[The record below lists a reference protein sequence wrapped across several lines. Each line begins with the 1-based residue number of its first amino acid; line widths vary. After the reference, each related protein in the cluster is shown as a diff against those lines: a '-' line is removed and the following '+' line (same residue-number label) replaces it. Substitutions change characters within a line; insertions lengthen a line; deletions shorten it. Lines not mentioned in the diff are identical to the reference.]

1 MTKEACNISIFID
14 KIFIYA
20 IIFIF
25 LFADPTNKYLQ
36 YSNLGIS
43 LIYFFLNVLIRKIK
57 MKFISKSILFFPILL
72 ILCWIYG
79 VVLGLF
85 YGNDFVFVNNIGIL
99 FFTTFYFFSITTLKP
114 LDFFKIFFYS
124 SIVSILSYFYSIPNL
139 YSSLYIFFINFV
151 VGDRFSYNILG
162 IFPFLLF
169 PIIVYNIFFNRVQNL
184 LIKSTFINFILFF
197 VLLFI
202 AFFLVAS
209 KGIYL
214 FIIGVFLSL
223 FLTNFKNFKLIY
235 YILIFITIF
244 FLVNNFDQITIFG
257 NQDVSNE
264 NRYKQFDAVIS
275 ELTIFGKGWGAKFV
289 SNDLDRDE
297 NGYSIELS
305 YLNLI
310 HKIGFLSILFFIFYL
325 FNFLKI
331 FQLLKSDKVRLKE
344 TGLLCLGLTCYL
356 FTSLGNPSL
365 FAPIFVFLNC
375 ILLIIINKSLIYDRQ

>member
-1 MTKEACNISIFID
+1 MTKEAFNINIFID
-14 KIFIYA
+14 KIFIYV

-43 LIYFFLNVLIRKIK
+43 FLYFLWNVLIRKIK
-57 MKFISKSILFFPILL
+57 IKFISKNFLIFPILL
-72 ILCWIYG
+72 LACWIYG

-85 YGNDFVFVNNIGIL
+85 YGNDFVFVNNVGIL
-99 FFTTFYFFSITTLKP
+99 FFSSFYFFSVTPLSP
-114 LDFFKIFFYS
+114 LDFFKILFYS
-124 SIVSILSYFYSIPNL
+124 SIVSLVAYFYSIPNL
-139 YSSLYIFFINFV
+139 YSSLYLFFLNFI

-169 PIIVYNIFFNRVQNL
+169 PIIVYNIFFNRSQNL
-184 LIKSTFINFILFF
+184 LIKSVILNLILFF

-214 FIIGVFLSL
+214 FIIGVFVSL
-223 FLTNFKNFKLIY
+223 FLTNFKKFKFIY
-235 YILIFITIF
+235 YVLIFFTIF
-244 FLVNNFDQITIFG
+244 FSFNYFDQITIFG

-264 NRYKQFDAVIS
+264 NRYKQFDAVVN
-275 ELTIFGKGWGAKFV
+275 ELSFLGKGWGAKFI

-310 HKIGFLSILFFIFYL
+310 HKIGFLSIVFFIFYF

-331 FQLLKSDKVRLKE
+331 FQLLKSDIDRLKE
-344 TGLLCLGLTCYL
+344 MGLLCLGLTCYL
-356 FTSLGNPSL
+356 FTSVGNPSL

-375 ILLIIINKSLIYDRQ
+375 ILLILLNKSLLYDR